1 LIGKR
6 KRPKKK
12 IFAIAGIGIYFL
24 NIVKAKINQL
34 QIAGQLPSLRPT
46 NK

>member
-1 LIGKR
+1 LGKG
-6 KRPKKK
+6 KAISKKK
-12 IFAIAGIGIYFL
+12 MFAIASIAIYFL

-34 QIAGQLPSLRPT
+34 QIAGQLLSPRPT